1 MHILT
6 TGEGHSNFILKAE
19 CLHLLNV
26 LENDNMSGEK
36 TIVTL
41 PTTLD
46 ITVILLFFV
55 ENRLA
60 LSEVTLHETLM

>member
-1 MHILT
+1 
-6 TGEGHSNFILKAE
+6 
-19 CLHLLNV
+19 
-26 LENDNMSGEK
+26 MSGEK

-60 LSEVTLHETLM
+60 LSEVTLYETLM